1 MRSSNVCRR
10 TIRTTGSGARR
21 TRSHLCP
28 SPVPRSARTPRR
40 ITRVRAPAAPGWSR
54 CRTACSHAGTEPTIV
69 SSLERILPFL
79 RPIQDLLIDP
89 DITEVMVNA
98 GGRRIFVERG
108 GVVDPVPSRT
118 VDEKL
123 LTVAIK
129 NIARTCGDEISEEE
143 PILDARLED
152 GSRVAAMFPP
162 CSVGGATLTIRR
174 FSRRYSL
181 DDLVDVGSVP
191 LDAAALLRRGVAS
204 RQNVLISGGTGTG
217 KTTLLNALAAT
228 IPDTDRIALI
238 EETSEILLEKPNYV
252 RFEARKGRAPFGGT
266 APLPPVTIA
275 DLLRATLRHRPDR
288 IIVGEVR
295 GAEAF
300 DLLQALNTGH
310 LGSLSTIHG
319 NSADQALT
327 RLAHCVLTANV
338 GLPHRSIRE
347 ANALAI
353 HMVVHIARV
362 DGRRR
367 VTEFLAVRGFDGP
380 ADRFVLEPE
389 SLHTIDASEGA
400 FV

>member
-1 MRSSNVCRR
+1 M
-10 TIRTTGSGARR
+10 
-21 TRSHLCP
+21 
-28 SPVPRSARTPRR
+28 
-40 ITRVRAPAAPGWSR
+40 
-54 CRTACSHAGTEPTIV
+54 

-191 LDAAALLRRGVAS
+191 LDAAALLRRAVAS

-310 LGSLSTIHG
+310 LGSMTTIHS
-319 NSADQALT
+319 NSAEQALT
-327 RLAHCVLTANV
+327 RLAHCVVSGTA
-338 GLPHRSIRE
+338 GLPHASVRE
-347 ANALAI
+347 AIALAI
-353 HMVVHIARV
+353 DLVVHIAR
-362 DGRRR
+362 DAGQRRI
-367 VTEFLAVRGFDGP
+367 TELLAVRRYDAKP
-380 ADRFVLEPE
+380 DRFEVEHLYTHGIP
-389 SLHTIDASEGA
+389 GR
-400 FV
+400 